1 MRVLIFTLALLCIY
15 TGAFAGPDKKQVKL
29 RLQSQVGYLDE
40 TTVFFDNG
48 VIPGF
53 KAQEDIQK
61 TINNLPGVPVL
72 YSVSNDNYKLA
83 NNGFSSLG
91 KSEVVPLGVM
101 VDSDGVYNF
110 TAPFVDK
117 FDATSVLRLEDKNT
131 GTFTDLRTNLYQA
144 NILAS
149 EPAEGRFFLHVS
161 YPVSFVPSASGCQNN
176 DGTIW
181 VETENTIQWTLC
193 DLYDSNNTLR
203 GTYSNANGGFDFTG
217 LEEGD
222 YYMVF
227 VYGNYTTTKQF
238 HINTNAINAN
248 IFVSTVNAYAGQDID
263 FHAVTQNATGF
274 EWDFGDGTKVLGI
287 ANPTLQY
294 YVSGTYTVTLKCTN
308 LYGCEQTADANVN
321 ISEVSGIN
329 DVAGKDAIVSVNNK
343 TVTVNLNDEVPANT
357 SLKVFN
363 LLGQSVYSGKLN
375 NTITSID
382 LVSQPEGYYMVNISD
397 AGKGATTKKI
407 FLSK

>member
-1 MRVLIFTLALLCIY
+1 MRVLIFTLAFLCLY

-29 RLQSQVGYLDE
+29 RLQSHIGNLDE
-40 TTVFFDNG
+40 TTVYFDYG
-48 VIPGF
+48 VISDF
-53 KAQEDIQK
+53 KAQEDLQK
-61 TINNLPGVPVL
+61 TINNLPGIPVL
-72 YSVSNDNYKLA
+72 YSVSKDNYKLA
-83 NNGFSSLG
+83 NNGFSILNQ
-91 KSEVVPLGVM
+91 SEVVALGVL

-117 FDATSVLRLEDKNT
+117 FDATSILRLEDRNN

-144 NILAS
+144 NILAN

-181 VETENTIQWTLC
+181 VETEPTIQWTLC
-193 DLYDSNNTLR
+193 DLYDNTNTLR

-238 HINTNAINAN
+238 HINTNAIDAN
-248 IFVSTVNAYAGQDID
+248 IFVSTVNAYAGEDIN

-274 EWDFGDGTKVLGI
+274 EWDFGDGTQIMGI
-287 ANPTLQY
+287 ANPTLSY

-308 LYGCEQTADANVN
+308 LYGCEQEADANVN
-321 ISEVSGIN
+321 ISEISGVK
-329 DVAGKDAIVSVNNK
+329 DVAGTNAIVSVSHG
-343 TVTVNLNDEVPANT
+343 TVSVNLNDEVPNNAT
-357 SLKVFN
+357 LKVFN
-363 LLGQSVYSGKLN
+363 LLGQSVYTGKITAQVTNIEMN
-375 NTITSID
+375 N
-382 LVSQPEGYYMVNISD
+382 QPAGYYMVSIND
-397 AGKGATTKKI
+397 AGKATTKKI
-407 FLSK
+407 FVSR